1 MSDQIPVQPG
11 HTVRV
16 ATRFNSL
23 MPGEE
28 LIVVAVNHAQGAD
41 AGNSFLNVKKK
52 DGNYVI
58 IPEKNVVLIPPAE
71 IIRATHAEDTVK
83 KQGPA

>member
-1 MSDQIPVQPG
+1 
-11 HTVRV
+11 
-16 ATRFNSL
+16 

-41 AGNSFLNVKKK
+41 AGDSFLNVKKK

-58 IPEKNVVLIPPAE
+58 IPEKNVVLIPP
-71 IIRATHAEDTVK
+71 THAEDTVK
-83 KQGPA
+83 KRGTA

>member
-1 MSDQIPVQPG
+1 
-11 HTVRV
+11 
-16 ATRFNSL
+16 

-41 AGNSFLNVKKK
+41 VGDSFLNVKKK

-58 IPEKNVVLIPPAE
+58 IPEKNVVLIPT
-71 IIRATHAEDTVK
+71 THAEDTVK
-83 KQGPA
+83 KQGTA

>member
-1 MSDQIPVQPG
+1 
-11 HTVRV
+11 
-16 ATRFNSL
+16 

-41 AGNSFLNVKKK
+41 AGDSFLNVKK

>member
-1 MSDQIPVQPG
+1 
-11 HTVRV
+11 
-16 ATRFNSL
+16 

-41 AGNSFLNVKKK
+41 AGDSFLNVKKK

-58 IPEKNVVLIPPAE
+58 IPEKNVVLIPP
-71 IIRATHAEDTVK
+71 THAEDTVK
-83 KQGPA
+83 KQGTA

>member
-1 MSDQIPVQPG
+1 
-11 HTVRV
+11 
-16 ATRFNSL
+16 
-23 MPGEE
+23 MPSEE

-41 AGNSFLNVKKK
+41 AGDSFLNVKKK

-58 IPEKNVVLIPPAE
+58 IPEKNVVLIPP
-71 IIRATHAEDTVK
+71 THAEDTVK